1 MIFTDEQ
8 EPFHAPHGV
17 QGVQYQ
23 CATSAPNP
31 QLATG
36 NWQLATGHSVQGVQF
51 RSGAAPGQWHYVSG
65 SDHLMDIFS
74 S

>member
-1 MIFTDEQ
+1 MIFTDKQ

-23 CATSAPNP
+23 RAEPP
-31 QLATG
+31 TG
-36 NWQLATGHSVQGVQF
+36 NWPLATGHSVRGVQF
-51 RSGAAPGQWHYVSG
+51 RPGDAPGRWLHVSG